1 MNTINNFALMNV
13 ILYNKLYYFFLSALL
28 QQYKDNR
35 HKSQS
40 LKCVYY
46 KYKLKHIQYFPEY
59 CSFNSNKHRVLY
71 SYVPC
76 EHLTL
81 FEMTKVSVITFRY

>member
-35 HKSQS
+35 HTAQRNVSNVFTTSINYNTSSISQIIAV
-40 LKCVYY
+40 LIAINIAFCI
-46 KYKLKHIQYFPEY
+46 HMFPV
-59 CSFNSNKHRVLY
+59 N
-71 SYVPC
+71 
-76 EHLTL
+76 
-81 FEMTKVSVITFRY
+81 I

>member
-13 ILYNKLYYFFLSALL
+13 ILYNKLYYFFLAIQR
-28 QQYKDNR
+28 QQTYITKKR
-35 HKSQS
+35 

-46 KYKLKHIQYFPEY
+46 KYKLKHIQYFPDY
-59 CSFNSNKHRVLY
+59 CSFNGNKHRVLH

>member
-35 HKSQS
+35 HSAQRN
-40 LKCVYY
+40 V
-46 KYKLKHIQYFPEY
+46 
-59 CSFNSNKHRVLY
+59 SNVFTT
-71 SYVPC
+71 S
-76 EHLTL
+76 
-81 FEMTKVSVITFRY
+81 IN